1 MHFQLRYPKGFT
13 LLFCCLIYN
22 THIVLGQSKQALQN
36 YEAGINALNK
46 NDVQNAIQFFTVAA
60 AKDSQYL
67 DPAIALF
74 QVYHD
79 QKDFQKAIHYFNTI
93 KKIDSLAAIPFLVK
107 QGIALASLGMYD
119 AGYILLTPYISKNSL
134 PNYLK
139 EKANALYA
147 VCQFASAQKMAPEI
161 NIHNM
166 GDSINSPASEY
177 FPTVS
182 IQDSLFLFM
191 RRLNLS
197 REDFYTSIM
206 GVDGFS
212 AAIPLSDTLNFAA
225 KKGSMSL
232 SADLQT
238 LYYAADYAEQGYGR
252 YDIYKVQ
259 RSSWGWSKPKNL
271 GHNINSDFWESAPS
285 IAPDGNAIYF
295 ASNRPGGYGGIDIY
309 VAYKNEKGYWE
320 EAINLGPS
328 INTKGDD
335 QTPFI
340 HADNQSLYFSSNGR
354 SGFGGSDIYV
364 ARKKIDGNWTTPINL
379 GYPINTE
386 GNENSI
392 SVSANGKFGIIATQ
406 NTSDKNNLDLFQ
418 FQTYPAIRP
427 INTHCIKGR
436 VYDKKLNAGL
446 NGYEVQLLDTNRN
459 LVKTIKSNDGDAT
472 FAFAMLDNQFYTV
485 IVNEN
490 DGSKEFT
497 TTIDLRKPNMPTNI
511 WLPIP
516 LKIQGQKDTLYSF
529 SFHHNSWQ
537 DTSQGYMKAM
547 YPQWTRYP
555 DDSVHFEA
563 IIVHNI
569 YIDTSFTRTVC
580 FSDSG
585 YADYLNYVNAILAA
599 KRLEFKTYFEW
610 YKKYL
615 LYIGFPEE
623 NIHLYFEEAAWKDDR
638 LYAIDLNVIEHY

>member
-1 MHFQLRYPKGFT
+1 MIGCTNIIH
-13 LLFCCLIYN
+13 
-22 THIVLGQSKQALQN
+22 GQTKIALQN

-46 NDVQNAIQFFTVAA
+46 NEVQNAIQFFTVAA
-60 AKDSQYL
+60 SKDSQYL
-67 DPAIALF
+67 DPRIALF

-79 QKDFQKAIHYFNTI
+79 QKEFQKSIEYYHQI
-93 KKIDSLAAIPFLVK
+93 KKIDSAAAIPFLVK
-107 QGIALASLGMYD
+107 QGVALASLGRYD
-119 AGYILLTPYISKNSL
+119 AAYQLLAPYNSNHSL

-147 VCQFASAQKMAPEI
+147 VCQFAIAEKIAPEI
-161 NIHNM
+161 SINNM

-197 REDFYTSIM
+197 REDFYTSSM
-206 GVDGFS
+206 GADGFS

-259 RSSWGWSKPKNL
+259 RNPWGWSKPKNL
-271 GHNINSDFWESAPS
+271 GQNINSDFWESAPS

-379 GYPINTE
+379 GYPINTYDNE
-386 GNENSI
+386 GSIAVASNGITAYIASDRSDSRGELDIYKITLAENTRAYKTWFIKGQIIDATTKKSI
-392 SVSANGKFGIIATQ
+392 AAELQIVDPASGYPMMEMQIDSIGQFLLALPYFDSLGLKINSPGHDYLSSILPIDSVKLMAGKTFDFALTPIEKIFTKTFKQVYFASNSAVLQNISNVELDALLRYLKTTPNAQILIEGHTDNTGSAESNKLLSLQRANAISNYLQLKGIATER
-406 NTSDKNNLDLFQ
+406 
-418 FQTYPAIRP
+418 IER
-427 INTHCIKGR
+427 KG
-436 VYDKKLNAGL
+436 LGA
-446 NGYEVQLLDTNRN
+446 
-459 LVKTIKSNDGDAT
+459 
-472 FAFAMLDNQFYTV
+472 
-485 IVNEN
+485 
-490 DGSKEFT
+490 
-497 TTIDLRKPNMPTNI
+497 NMPIADNNTAAGRAKNRRI
-511 WLPIP
+511 
-516 LKIQGQKDTLYSF
+516 
-529 SFHHNSWQ
+529 
-537 DTSQGYMKAM
+537 
-547 YPQWTRYP
+547 
-555 DDSVHFEA
+555 
-563 IIVHNI
+563 
-569 YIDTSFTRTVC
+569 SFTIT
-580 FSDSG
+580 
-585 YADYLNYVNAILAA
+585 L
-599 KRLEFKTYFEW
+599 K
-610 YKKYL
+610 
-615 LYIGFPEE
+615 
-623 NIHLYFEEAAWKDDR
+623 
-638 LYAIDLNVIEHY
+638 

>member
-1 MHFQLRYPKGFT
+1 MHFLLRYPKGFT

-60 AKDSQYL
+60 AKDSQYV
-67 DPAIALF
+67 DPVIALF
-74 QVYHD
+74 QLYHD
-79 QKDFQKAIHYFNTI
+79 QKDFQKAIHYFNAI
-93 KKIDSLAAIPFLVK
+93 KKIDSAAAIPFLVK
-107 QGIALASLGMYD
+107 QGIAFASLGMYD
-119 AGYILLTPYISKNSL
+119 AAYTLLTPYISNNSL

-147 VCQFASAQKMAPEI
+147 VCQFAFAQKMVPEI

-197 REDFYTSIM
+197 REDFYTSTM

-259 RSSWGWSKPKNL
+259 RSPWGWSKPKNL
-271 GHNINSDFWESAPS
+271 GQNINSDFWESAPS
-285 IAPDGNAIYF
+285 IAPDGNSIYF

-379 GYPINTE
+379 GYPINTYDNE
-386 GNENSI
+386 GSIAVASNGTTAYIASDRSDSRGELDIYKITLAENTRAYKTWFIKGQIIDATTKKSI
-392 SVSANGKFGIIATQ
+392 AAELQIVDPASGYPMMEMQIDSMGQFLLALPYFDSLGLKINSPGHDYLSSILPIDSVKLMAGKTFDFALTPIEKIFTKTFKQVYFASNSAVLQNISNVELDALVRYLKTTSNAQILIEGHTDNTGSAESNKLLSLQRANAISNYLQLKGIATERILLKGLGSTMPIADN
-406 NTSDKNNLDLFQ
+406 NTAAGRAKNRR
-418 FQTYPAIRP
+418 I
-427 INTHCIKGR
+427 
-436 VYDKKLNAGL
+436 
-446 NGYEVQLLDTNRN
+446 
-459 LVKTIKSNDGDAT
+459 
-472 FAFAMLDNQFYTV
+472 
-485 IVNEN
+485 
-490 DGSKEFT
+490 
-497 TTIDLRKPNMPTNI
+497 
-511 WLPIP
+511 
-516 LKIQGQKDTLYSF
+516 
-529 SFHHNSWQ
+529 
-537 DTSQGYMKAM
+537 
-547 YPQWTRYP
+547 
-555 DDSVHFEA
+555 
-563 IIVHNI
+563 
-569 YIDTSFTRTVC
+569 SFTIT
-580 FSDSG
+580 
-585 YADYLNYVNAILAA
+585 L
-599 KRLEFKTYFEW
+599 K
-610 YKKYL
+610 
-615 LYIGFPEE
+615 
-623 NIHLYFEEAAWKDDR
+623 
-638 LYAIDLNVIEHY
+638 

>member
-1 MHFQLRYPKGFT
+1 MQKILFILLLHIAWLGNCIAQTKCSEAITKESNLFIKKKEPLKAIYLLESSIKKYPNCAASYEKLAELYYT
-13 LLFCCLIYN
+13 TKQVNKAIDAVKNCLQIN
-22 THIVLGQSKQALQN
+22 TATGTNAFYSLQN
-36 YEAGINALNK
+36 VMQTNHDEEGYTALLQQIAKVPSLPTANKQWIESEKQNLQIKQQLKNSPTTNFPINLGSQFNTKYNQTFPSLTLDANTMVFTSVINGLNEDFMVSYYDTCNGWSK
-46 NDVQNAIQFFTVAA
+46 AENLGYPPNTGSPERSARISADGYYLFFTRCDTRSENGYDGGGCDIIFCY
-60 AKDSQYL
+60 KMNDGNWSS
-67 DPAIALF
+67 P
-74 QVYHD
+74 
-79 QKDFQKAIHYFNTI
+79 QKFGAT
-93 KKIDSLAAIPFLVK
+93 
-107 QGIALASLGMYD
+107 
-119 AGYILLTPYISKNSL
+119 
-134 PNYLK
+134 
-139 EKANALYA
+139 
-147 VCQFASAQKMAPEI
+147 
-161 NIHNM
+161 
-166 GDSINSPASEY
+166 INSPDYEGEPCISSDNKTMY
-177 FPTVS
+177 FVS
-182 IQDSLFLFM
+182 D
-191 RRLNLS
+191 R
-197 REDFYTSIM
+197 
-206 GVDGFS
+206 
-212 AAIPLSDTLNFAA
+212 
-225 KKGSMSL
+225 K
-232 SADLQT
+232 
-238 LYYAADYAEQGYGR
+238 
-252 YDIYKVQ
+252 
-259 RSSWGWSKPKNL
+259 
-271 GHNINSDFWESAPS
+271 
-285 IAPDGNAIYF
+285 
-295 ASNRPGGYGGIDIY
+295 GGYGGKDIWKSKFSGGFWQAP
-309 VAYKNEKGYWE
+309 VNCGAN
-320 EAINLGPS
+320 
-328 INTKGDD
+328 INTAGNE
-335 QTPFI
+335 TSPFI
-340 HADNQSLYFSSNGR
+340 HPDNETFYFVSDGHKGMGGTDFYMSKWKGDTNYSN
-354 SGFGGSDIYV
+354 
-364 ARKKIDGNWTTPINL
+364 PINL

-472 FAFAMLDNQFYTV
+472 FAFAMLGNQFYTV